1 MFSGILSILRS
12 LNFYE
17 YILLFIPISLIFGP
31 TYLNFFLI
39 LSSLIFLYEFYK
51 KNFFNQIKFSWFFFC
66 LIFICYN
73 FIRAIYASDQMHAL
87 QSSFSQIRFLFFSL
101 FIYLCIPR
109 VTNINFILKFWLV
122 VILAVAFDVLLQYYF
137 SKDIFGYPLVGAR
150 GGFARPSGPFGES
163 LRAGTFLSFTTI
175 PIFFYYFNKFNSLTL
190 KNKFII
196 SIVYIFL
203 FLVIAISGERLALVV
218 FVSSSIVFLFFNF
231 YIKKFLFFL
240 LLIFIFLFSIFISN
254 ISFQLRMNELG
265 KITTN
270 FYESSYGRLWESSYL
285 VFKQNKLF
293 GVGLK
298 NYRFECDNNLKPI
311 DPRPDNPAQLCS
323 THPHNFILELLSE
336 TGIIGFLIFFIFF
349 YKLLIFLRNRIKN
362 LKNNFLFNEYK
373 GLVYGNIL
381 MLFIYIW
388 PLKTSGSFFTT
399 WNGSFFWLN
408 LGLALLLTKNNK
420 I

>member
-1 MFSGILSILRS
+1 
-12 LNFYE
+12 
-17 YILLFIPISLIFGP
+17 
-31 TYLNFFLI
+31 
-39 LSSLIFLYEFYK
+39 
-51 KNFFNQIKFSWFFFC
+51 
-66 LIFICYN
+66 
-73 FIRAIYASDQMHAL
+73 
-87 QSSFSQIRFLFFSL
+87 
-101 FIYLCIPR
+101 LCIPR
-109 VTNINFILKFWLV
+109 VTNINFILNFWLV
-122 VILAVAFDVLLQYYF
+122 VILAVAFDVLYQYYF
-137 SKDIFGYPLVGAR
+137 SKDIFGHLLVGER

-163 LRAGTFLSFTTI
+163 LRAGTFLSFTSI
-175 PIFFYYFNKFNSLTL
+175 PIFFYYFTRFNSLTF

-196 SIVYIFL
+196 SIAYIFL
-203 FLVIAISGERLALVV
+203 FLVIAISGERLALIV
-218 FVSSSIVFLFFNF
+218 FLSSSIVFLFFNLN
-231 YIKKFLFFL
+231 IKKFLFFL
-240 LLIFIFLFSIFISN
+240 FIIFIFLFSIFITN
-254 ISFQLRMNELG
+254 ISFQLRLNELA

-311 DPRPDNPAQLCS
+311 DPRPDSPHQLCS
-323 THPHNFILELLSE
+323 THPHNFVLELLSE

-349 YKLLIFLRNRIKN
+349 YKLIIFLRNKIKN

>member
-1 MFSGILSILRS
+1 MFSNVLSILRS

-17 YILLFIPISLIFGP
+17 YIILFIPLSLIFGP
-31 TYLNFFLI
+31 TFINFFLI
-39 LSSLIFLYEFYK
+39 LSSIIFLYEFYK
-51 KNFFNQIKFSWFFFC
+51 KNFFNQIKFSWFLFC

-109 VTNINFILKFWLV
+109 VTNINFILNFWLV
-122 VILAVAFDVLLQYYF
+122 VILAVAFDVLYQYYF
-137 SKDIFGYPLVGAR
+137 SKDIFGHLLVGER

-163 LRAGTFLSFTTI
+163 LRAGTFLSFTSI
-175 PIFFYYFNKFNSLTL
+175 PIFFYYFTRFNSLTF

-196 SIVYIFL
+196 SIAYIFL
-203 FLVIAISGERLALVV
+203 FLVIAISGERLALIV
-218 FVSSSIVFLFFNF
+218 FLSSSIVFLFFNLN
-231 YIKKFLFFL
+231 IKKFLFFL
-240 LLIFIFLFSIFISN
+240 FIIFIFLFSIFITN
-254 ISFQLRMNELG
+254 ISFQLRLNELA

-311 DPRPDNPAQLCS
+311 DPRPDSPHQLCS
-323 THPHNFILELLSE
+323 THPHNFVLELLSE

-349 YKLLIFLRNRIKN
+349 YKLITFLRNKIKN